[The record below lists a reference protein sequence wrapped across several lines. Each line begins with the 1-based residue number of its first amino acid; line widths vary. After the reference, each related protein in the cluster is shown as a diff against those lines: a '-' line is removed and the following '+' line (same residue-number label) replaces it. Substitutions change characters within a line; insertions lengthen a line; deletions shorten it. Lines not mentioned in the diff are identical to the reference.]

1 MMVIRERL
9 IELLSDAEREHLNY
23 EMANKF
29 CPFDE
34 YKCHSEYIADYL
46 IENGVVVLPCK
57 VGDILWFLDYDLPKC
72 FICPEQ
78 IVIQDIVLLK
88 NTMLIRC
95 SSSIT
100 LRTEDFGK
108 TVFLTKEDAERAL
121 RKEDEGK

>member
-1 MMVIRERL
+1 MRERL
-9 IELLSDAEREHLNY
+9 IDLLNY
-23 EMANKF
+23 IPCKAETCADVDGGRCGDLDKL
-29 CPFDE
+29 CRCQIE
-34 YKCHSEYIADYL
+34 VIADHL
-46 IENGVVVLPCK
+46 LANGVIVPPCK

-108 TVFLTKEDAERAL
+108 TVFLSPEEAEKAL

>member
-1 MMVIRERL
+1 MMVMRERL
-9 IELLSDAEREHLNY
+9 IKLLKQAEKQQSLNAVCGDIDSLIDSPRGA
-23 EMANKF
+23 EF
-29 CPFDE
+29 
-34 YKCHSEYIADYL
+34 IADYL